1 MKQWSTVKRY
11 CVFVMGMVF
20 CALGI
25 SFVTRAGLGTSPV
38 SGLPFVLSLI
48 TEISMGT
55 FTFLFNMLFLILEAV
70 IRRKLGFLQLL
81 QIPMTFCFSFFIDC
95 HNTIINSHKIQ
106 FIKDLRSAVE
116 TLFNNTG
123 ITFYMVGETFTGDVG
138 LINKYIGNDLL
149 HAQFDF
155 PLYYSIQDVLRSGN
169 MGKVIYDKTS
179 LNNSPY
185 PTHLM
190 GTFMGNH
197 DVARALTVAAGQS
210 KDKWKQNPEV
220 PDSDWKS
227 YFKVKQAMTILL
239 TQPGVPLIY
248 YGDEYGMEGAND
260 PDNRRMMEFGD
271 ALNNEQKGALK
282 YVQKLGTI
290 RAQHP
295 AIRRGTRKNIDQ
307 PNDQLWCYEMNDGT
321 ETIIVGIAGPEGG
334 GDCNLGS
341 EKTLV
346 NLLADEP
353 AEIKTSTL
361 HVGDAERFQIYLVK

>member
-1 MKQWSTVKRY
+1 
-11 CVFVMGMVF
+11 
-20 CALGI
+20 
-25 SFVTRAGLGTSPV
+25 
-38 SGLPFVLSLI
+38 
-48 TEISMGT
+48 
-55 FTFLFNMLFLILEAV
+55 
-70 IRRKLGFLQLL
+70 
-81 QIPMTFCFSFFIDC
+81 
-95 HNTIINSHKIQ
+95 
-106 FIKDLRSAVE
+106 
-116 TLFNNTG
+116 
-123 ITFYMVGETFTGDVG
+123 
-138 LINKYIGNDLL
+138 
-149 HAQFDF
+149 
-155 PLYYSIQDVLRSGN
+155 

-197 DVARALTVAAGQS
+197 DVARALSVAAGQS
-210 KDKWKQNPEV
+210 QDKWKQNPEV

-353 AEIKTSTL
+353 TEIKTSTL